1 MNVKRTKSGIAG
13 GIFLIGL
20 GVLVTTGSWWPGI
33 MFVIGLAIGADRA
46 FRGNY
51 LQALTAF
58 AVCSGIGLVSS
69 VDLPWNIYGPFILIS
84 LGAIILVQ
92 GLLSGQGENTRNE

>member
-1 MNVKRTKSGIAG
+1 MNTKRTKSGIAA

-33 MFVIGLAIGADRA
+33 MFVIGLSVGADRA

-51 LQALTAF
+51 
-58 AVCSGIGLVSS
+58 V
-69 VDLPWNIYGPFILIS
+69 
-84 LGAIILVQ
+84 
-92 GLLSGQGENTRNE
+92 RR

>member
-1 MNVKRTKSGIAG
+1 MNIKRTKSGIAG

-20 GVLVTTGSWWPGI
+20 GVLVMTGSWWPGI

-46 FRGNY
+46 FRGSY
-51 LQALTAF
+51 MQALTAF
-58 AVCSGIGLVSS
+58 AVCFAIGLASS

-84 LGAIILVQ
+84 LGAIVLVQ
-92 GLLSGQGENTRNE
+92 GLLSGQGGNPRNE